1 MTTISVQRPMS
12 SLFRA
17 CGLPCGL
24 LFLGLAGCG
33 TPQPVRDLASV
44 SAANVSVVSSQLQG
58 FSQSSEDVAAARA
71 KAMVELDRAVTAAR
85 KELALKRLALK
96 KAGQSAKV
104 DKIDELKTLLDDLH
118 TVESEGLKDGKPLDE
133 ELIRRFSENRNQLLA
148 PVEPL
153 TASAKALSD
162 LASDDDFDEKVH
174 FYAAFIQSVA
184 EDITAA
190 KAEQDK
196 ASTAAMKAIAKTS
209 AANASPPP
217 PTE

>member
-1 MTTISVQRPMS
+1 M
-12 SLFRA
+12 
-17 CGLPCGL
+17 
-24 LFLGLAGCG
+24 
-33 TPQPVRDLASV
+33 
-44 SAANVSVVSSQLQG
+44 
-58 FSQSSEDVAAARA
+58 
-71 KAMVELDRAVTAAR
+71 
-85 KELALKRLALK
+85 KRLALE
-96 KAGQSAKV
+96 KAGLSAKV
-104 DKIDELKTLLDDLH
+104 AEIDELKDLLEDLQ
-118 TVESEGLKDGKPLDE
+118 TIEREGLKDGKPLDE
-133 ELIRRFSENRNQLLA
+133 ELMRRFSENRSQLLA

-162 LASDDDFDEKVH
+162 LASDDDFDEKVR

-196 ASTAAMKAIAKTS
+196 ASADAMKAIAKTS

>member
-1 MTTISVQRPMS
+1 MTTISVSRPMPP
-12 SLFRA
+12 LLRR

-24 LFLGLAGCG
+24 LLALAGCG

-58 FSQSSEDVAAARA
+58 FSRSSEQVAAARA
-71 KAMVELDRAVTAAR
+71 KAMVELDRQVTAAR
-85 KELALKRLALK
+85 KELALKRLALE

-104 DKIDELKTLLDDLH
+104 AKIDELADLLADLQK
-118 TVESEGLKDGKPLDE
+118 VEQEGLKGGKPLDE
-133 ELIRRFSENRNQLLA
+133 ELMRRFSENRNELLA

-162 LASDDDFDEKVH
+162 LASDDDFDEKVR

-196 ASTAAMKAIAKTS
+196 ASADAMKAISKTS
-209 AANASPPP
+209 ASNASPPS